1 VRIMRYIFLLSTFLL
16 IASCTIFSQSTT
28 KRANSLK
35 PLKIFIA
42 GIEVGK
48 NLEDLNPTSVE
59 AALAFSMML
68 TNFFDIVPPKYVD
81 SIRTEWKKIGKTFT
95 IVDLGNFFEA
105 DFLIYINLNRFKN
118 MLRCDIT
125 LLFEKD
131 YQKKSNGSGFSFLN
145 YQDTVSKKYLYDPS
159 ILIALQ
165 RAFAVAVKDS
175 TLFAKANNP
184 ILPLPTLVI
193 TGIEFKRKE
202 NLPTWSLFANAEV
215 NSYFLIEKMFEVISK
230 SNKYQP
236 FDIET
241 RDSIYAIFNFFAPE
255 NYKAP
260 NQMELYA
267 LRQFEVETIIT
278 GSFEQTIEGGELTL
292 ILAKF
297 TSVGLTE
304 INRVKGLVTKDSLL
318 EFEKV
323 IEELTNK
330 LVGAEITS
338 ND

>member
-1 VRIMRYIFLLSTFLL
+1 MRYVLLLTSFLL
-16 IASCTIFSQSTT
+16 ITTNLFSQSSP
-28 KRANSLK
+28 RRSSSIK

-42 GIEVGK
+42 GIEIGK
-48 NLEDLNPTSVE
+48 NLEDLNPTTVE

-81 SIRTEWKKIGKTFT
+81 SIRTEWKKSGKTFT
-95 IVDLGNFFEA
+95 IVDLAKHFEA

-118 MLRCDIT
+118 MLRCDVT
-125 LLFEKD
+125 LLLEKD
-131 YQKKSNGSGFSFLN
+131 YQKKSNGSGYSFLN
-145 YQDTVSKKYLYDPS
+145 LQDTVSKKYLYDPS

-175 TLFAKANNP
+175 NLFAKGNNP
-184 ILPLPTLVI
+184 ILPVPTLVI

-202 NLPTWSLFANAEV
+202 NLPTWSLFANAQV

-260 NQMELYA
+260 NQIELYA

-297 TSVGLTE
+297 TSVGLSE
-304 INRVKGLVTKDSLL
+304 INRVKGMVTKDSML

-323 IEELTNK
+323 IEDLTNK
-330 LVGAEITS
+330 LIGIEIIS

>member
-1 VRIMRYIFLLSTFLL
+1 MQIFRYLILLSTFLL
-16 IASCTIFSQSTT
+16 INLNFIYSQPQQRKS
-28 KRANSLK
+28 SSVK
-35 PLKIFIA
+35 PLKLFLA
-42 GIEVGK
+42 GIEIGK
-48 NLEDLNPTSVE
+48 NLEDLNPSSVE

-68 TNFFDIVPPKYVD
+68 TNFFDIVPPKYID
-81 SIRTEWKKIGKTFT
+81 SIRTEWKKNEKTFT
-95 IVDLGNFFEA
+95 IVDLAKYFEA

-118 MLRCDIT
+118 ILRCDIT

-131 YQKKSNGSGFSFLN
+131 YQKKSNGTGYAFLN
-145 YQDTVSKKYLYDPS
+145 YQDTISKKFLYDPS

-175 TLFAKANNP
+175 NLFAKSKNP
-184 ILPLPTLVI
+184 IRPLPTLVI

-202 NLPTWSLFANAEV
+202 GLPTWSLFANSVV
-215 NSYFLIEKMFEVISK
+215 NSYFLVEKMFEVISK

-241 RDSIYAIFNFFAPE
+241 RDSIYATFNFFAPE

-304 INRVKGLVTKDSLL
+304 INRVKGIVTKDSML

-323 IEELTNK
+323 VEELTNK
-330 LVGAEITS
+330 LVGTEIIPE
-338 ND
+338 D